1 MQRVILACGRAVS
14 TPTQQGH
21 IMDYKE
27 TFKRIFPM
35 PEFPRVR
42 ANDPLTS
49 FEAAESIKDT
59 VSQHHQT
66 ILDCLQK
73 HGALGKD
80 GISARTDLDPNQVA
94 RRLNEM
100 KVIGLIKLTGNT
112 VKSNSGRNER
122 EWQCIHSD

>member
-1 MQRVILACGRAVS
+1 
-14 TPTQQGH
+14 
-21 IMDYKE
+21 MDYKDA
-27 TFKRIFPM
+27 FKRIFTM

-49 FEAAESIKDT
+49 FEAAESIKEAAP
-59 VSQHHQT
+59 QHHQV
-66 ILDCLQK
+66 ILDCLRT

-80 GISARTDLDPNQVA
+80 GISACTNLDGNQVA

-100 KVIGLIKLTGNT
+100 KVLGLIHLTGNT

-122 EWQCIHSD
+122 EWSV

>member
-1 MQRVILACGRAVS
+1 
-14 TPTQQGH
+14 
-21 IMDYKE
+21 MDYKE
-27 TFKRIFPM
+27 TFKRIFAM

-49 FEAAESIKDT
+49 FEAAELIKDS

-80 GISARTDLDPNQVA
+80 GISARTNLDGNQVA
-94 RRLNEM
+94 RRFNEM
-100 KVIGLIKLTGNT
+100 KVIGLIQLTGNT

-122 EWQCIHSD
+122 EWQCIHLD